1 MLREETLTSR
11 SIVGIG
17 NVGVTIGKVGAVIR
31 TEVDEDYVQG
41 PFLQCSEGSW
51 SDTEGRSKRDLEK
64 RSILLLVSSTLA

>member
-31 TEVDEDYVQG
+31 TGVDEDYVQG
-41 PFLQCSEGSW
+41 PFCNVVKALG
-51 SDTEGRSKRDLEK
+51 
-64 RSILLLVSSTLA
+64 VTLKASRREALS